1 MVEYDKGDGRRL
13 LVGYTDD
20 RARKDA
26 YNREK
31 GVRRLEKAYRRGTL
45 TKENIN
51 KRGYNKFLTM
61 EGDVKV
67 SIDYDKL
74 EADAKW
80 DGLKGYL
87 TNTDIPAS
95 QVYAAYHNLWHVER
109 AFRISKSKI
118 EIRPM
123 FHFTRKRIEAHVCIC
138 FVALKVYKELERL
151 LKLSNIN
158 MSVDKVLALAQSIVT
173 IQLTLPQNKQ
183 TISRT
188 MLMKRHQR
196 IAPLFSDDFW
206 VTR

>member
-1 MVEYDKGDGRRL
+1 MVEYDKGNGRRL
-13 LVGYTDD
+13 LVGYSDD

-31 GVRRLEKAYRRGTL
+31 GIRRLEKAYSRGTL
-45 TKENIN
+45 TKENMN
-51 KRGYNKFLTM
+51 KRGYNKFLKM
-61 EGDVKV
+61 EGDIRVAT
-67 SIDYDKL
+67 DYGKL

-87 TNTDIPAS
+87 TNTNIPPEE
-95 QVYAAYHNLWHVER
+95 VYAAYHNLWHIER

-123 FHFTRKRIEAHVCIC
+123 FHFTRRRIEAHVCIC

-158 MSVDKVLALAQSIVT
+158 MSVDKVIELARTIVT
-173 IQLTLPQNKQ
+173 IQMTLPQNKQ
-183 TISRT
+183 TITRT

-196 IAPLFSDDFW
+196 IAPLFSEDFW

>member
-1 MVEYDKGDGRRL
+1 M
-13 LVGYTDD
+13 GYTAD

-61 EGDVKV
+61 EGVVKV

-74 EADAKW
+74 ETDAKW

-95 QVYAAYHNLWHVER
+95 QVLAANHNLWHVER

-123 FHFTRKRIEAHVCIC
+123 FHFTRRRIKAHICIC

-151 LKLSNIN
+151 LKQANIN
-158 MSVDKVLALAQSIVT
+158 MSVDKVLALAQTIVT

-183 TISRT
+183 NISRT
-188 MLMKRHQR
+188 MLMKRHQH

-206 VTR
+206 GTQ